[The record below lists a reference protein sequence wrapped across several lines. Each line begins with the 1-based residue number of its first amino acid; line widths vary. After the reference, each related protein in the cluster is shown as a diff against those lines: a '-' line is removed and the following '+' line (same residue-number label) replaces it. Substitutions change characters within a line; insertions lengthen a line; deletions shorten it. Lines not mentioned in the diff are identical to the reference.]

1 MPARLNNEE
10 VGEVK
15 AGVVV
20 QIDYHEKNDLYNT
33 YYCRNEPK
41 RQVCAEGKP
50 GTPDKLKGT
59 LMDWLWDNYEE
70 CCVDGE
76 PAEDWEEDEY
86 AFIPGSHCDESGH
99 VPEVSA

>member
-1 MPARLNNEE
+1 MLARLNDEE

-20 QIDYHEKNDLYNT
+20 QIDYHEKNDLYNA

-41 RQVCAEGKP
+41 WQVCAEGKP

-59 LMDWLWDNYEE
+59 LMDWLLDYCEE
-70 CCVDGE
+70 YCVDGE

-86 AFIPGSHCDESGH
+86 SFILCSHCDDSGH
-99 VPEVSA
+99 VPKVSA